1 MITLSYTPLRLPL
14 PYEHIQRMIYTIFR
28 GKFVISIFLNIIPS
42 YCDINSNLKWTISLN
57 FLLICIN
64 QSLKDLTEE
73 KL

>member
-1 MITLSYTPLRLPL
+1 MITLSYPPRRPPL
-14 PYEHIQRMIYTIFR
+14 YEHIQRKTYTILR
-28 GKFVISIFLNIIPS
+28 GKLVISVFINIISS
-42 YCDINSNLKWTISLN
+42 YCDINSIQKWTISLN

>member
-1 MITLSYTPLRLPL
+1 MITLSYPPRLPL
-14 PYEHIQRMIYTIFR
+14 PYEHIQRKTYTILR
-28 GKFVISIFLNIIPS
+28 GKLVISVFINIISS
-42 YCDINSNLKWTISLN
+42 YCDINSIQKWTISLN